1 MAVVPT
7 SGSNVRILSG
17 IPWNRDYAH
26 TRYFDTQSQQTS
38 YMLGRNVVEQM
49 DEANIVRIEGRHYIQ
64 VKGQVDKY
72 WNANYLM
79 FQNAEFNNKWFYAFI
94 TKIEYIQK
102 NLTRIY
108 FDIDIFQTWHFDV
121 SWKPSFVIREHR
133 PLWNADG
140 SPVINTVD
148 EGLDYGTIME
158 TVSIEN
164 YVPFNDV
171 FFLVIVTKNVMHED
185 SSLKGKIT
193 PVLNGSPQPL
203 SFYVHPFKMD
213 GTSPNVSFGGAGIS
227 LSNIDKVLNALYADE
242 DAVNNIVSLYVTEHV
257 GMNMSYDG
265 TTLGVDS
272 GKLGAVTVTQVENP
286 SDPDDI
292 FTTLFLLEHSNYQT
306 SVGDFGDKYAGY
318 HSVTESKLLMHPYT
332 SLIIDDLKGNRA
344 EFKNEFI
351 NNVNLLLT
359 VRGSLGTSNKVAY
372 SIANYGNRA
381 LGSAQ
386 ERLWATVESAM
397 INSNPNDVPVIT
409 DMLSAYLQGNR
420 NSLEVQKSS
429 IQFNGAM
436 NALGGVANT
445 VGSAMQGDIGGALGS
460 GLGVVQGAGNAV
472 LEIQGM
478 EAKQKDI
485 SNIPPNIAKQ
495 GSNSYFDFGNQIKG
509 VYVIKKQITPEY
521 RKKLEDFFKL
531 YGYKTN
537 EVKIPNF
544 HTRQNWNY
552 VQTNSCNVTGNIN
565 NNDLEAYKSIF
576 NNGITLWH
584 TNDVQNYSL
593 SNGVI

>member
-7 SGSNVRILSG
+7 SGSNIRIMKG
-17 IPWNRDYAH
+17 ITWNRDYAH
-26 TRYFDTQSQQTS
+26 TRYFDTKEQQTS
-38 YMLGRNVVEQM
+38 YMLTREVVEQM

-64 VKGQVDKY
+64 VKGQIDKY

-79 FQNAEFNNKWFYAFI
+79 FQNTEFNSKWFYAFI

-121 SWKPSFVIREHR
+121 TWKPSFVIREHR
-133 PLWNADG
+133 PLWNSDG

-148 EGLDYGTIME
+148 EGLDYGSIME

-164 YVPFNDV
+164 YVPFDDV
-171 FFLVIVTKNVMHED
+171 FFLVIVSKNVMHED
-185 SSLKGKIT
+185 STIKGKIT

-203 SFYVHPFKMD
+203 SFYVHPFRLD
-213 GTSPNVSFGGAGIS
+213 GTSPKVSFGGDGITI
-227 LSNIDKVLNALYADE
+227 SNVDDVLKAIYADE
-242 DAVNNIVSLYVTEHV
+242 DAVNNIVSLYITEHI
-257 GMNMSYDG
+257 GENNSYDG
-265 TTLGVDS
+265 TNLSFDS
-272 GKLGAVTVTQVENP
+272 SRYGIVTVTQVENP
-286 SDPDDI
+286 SNPDDL
-292 FTTLFLLEHSNYQT
+292 FTTLYMTGVPRYAT
-306 SVGDFGDKYAGY
+306 SAKSFGNKYTGY
-318 HSVTESKLLMHPYT
+318 RSVKESKLLMSPYT
-332 SLIIDDLKGNRA
+332 SLILDDLKGNRV
-344 EFKNEFI
+344 EFKNEYI
-351 NNVNLLLT
+351 NANDLT
-359 VRGSLGTSNKVAY
+359 IAVLGSVGTDNKIAY
-372 SIANYGNRA
+372 SISNYGNRGLA
-381 LGSAQ
+381 DSQ
-386 ERLWATVESAM
+386 ERRWASIESALL
-397 INSNPNDVPVIT
+397 NTNPNDVPIIT
-409 DMLSAYLQGNR
+409 DLLSAYLQGNR
-420 NSLEVQKSS
+420 NSLAVQKSS

-445 VGSAMQGDIGGALGS
+445 VGSAMQGDIGGAIGS

-495 GSNSYFDFGNQIKG
+495 GSNSYFDFGNNLKG
-509 VYVIKKQITPEY
+509 VCVIKKQITPEY
-521 RKKLEDFFKL
+521 QKKLEDFFKM

-544 HTRQNWNY
+544 HTRRWWNY

-565 NNDLEAYKSIF
+565 NDDLESYKAIF

-584 TNDVQNYSL
+584 MNDIQDYSFE
-593 SNGVI
+593 NGVI

>member
-7 SGSNVRILSG
+7 SGSNIRILSG

-38 YMLGRNVVEQM
+38 YMLGRNVVDQM
-49 DEANIVRIEGRHYIQ
+49 NEANIVRIEGRHYIQ
-64 VKGQVDKY
+64 IKGQVDKY

-108 FDIDIFQTWHFDV
+108 FDIDIFHTWHFDV

-140 SPVINTVD
+140 SPVVNTVD
-148 EGLDYGTIME
+148 EGLDYGSIME

-164 YVPFNDV
+164 FVPFDDV

-185 SSLKGKIT
+185 STLKGKIT

-203 SFYVHPFKMD
+203 TFYVHPFRMD
-213 GTSPNVSFGGAGIS
+213 GSSPNVSFGGAGIPIS
-227 LSNIDKVLNALYADE
+227 TIDKVLNALYADE
-242 DAVNNIVSLYVTEHV
+242 DAVNNIVSLYVTEHI
-257 GMNMSYDG
+257 GLNMSYDG
-265 TTLGVDS
+265 TNIGVDS
-272 GKLGAVTVTQVENP
+272 SKLGAVTVTQEENT
-286 SDPDDI
+286 SDPEKM
-292 FTTLFLLEHSNYQT
+292 FTTLFLLDHSNYQMT
-306 SVGDFGDKYAGY
+306 ETNFGNKYSGYRSV
-318 HSVTESKLLMHPYT
+318 SESKLLMYPYT

-351 NNVNLLLT
+351 NNLNLWLA

-372 SIANYGNRA
+372 SISNYGNRGLA
-381 LGSAQ
+381 SDQ
-386 ERLWATVESAM
+386 DRLWASIESAM
-397 INSNPNDVPVIT
+397 INSNPNDVPIIT
-409 DMLSAYLQGNR
+409 DMLSAFLQGNR

-445 VGSAMQGDIGGALGS
+445 VGSAMTGDIGGALGS

-495 GSNSYFDFGNQIKG
+495 GSNSYFDFGNQLKG
-509 VYVIKKQITPEY
+509 VYIIKKQITPEY
-521 RKKLEDFFKL
+521 QKKLEDFFKL

-565 NNDLEAYKSIF
+565 NNDLEAYKAVF

-584 TNDVQNYSL
+584 TDDMQNYNL